1 MKDGKVLDDTMDDL
15 EVMSDERVVANFDA
29 QAARALG
36 AKQAGELKASIYNL
50 DKIDKVS
57 NFVKLCAKK

>member
-1 MKDGKVLDDTMDDL
+1 
-15 EVMSDERVVANFDA
+15 MSDERVVANFDA